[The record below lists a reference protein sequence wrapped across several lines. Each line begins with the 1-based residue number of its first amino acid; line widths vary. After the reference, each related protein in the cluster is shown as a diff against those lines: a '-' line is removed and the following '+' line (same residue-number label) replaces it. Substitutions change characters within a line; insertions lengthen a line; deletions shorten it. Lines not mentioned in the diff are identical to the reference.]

1 MKGKIH
7 RASGGSVNEGVAPS
21 DKGPTDVYAGGN
33 SEVVKSARNRTGK
46 FKKGGKVEDRMAKKS
61 GGCAEGGMSAAR
73 ADRAPRKGRASG
85 GVLSSAA
92 NTSDRPGAKV
102 THVA

>member
-7 RASGGSVNEGVAPS
+7 RASGGSVEEGKDVS
-21 DKGPTDVYAGGN
+21 DKGPTDVYAGGDSN
-33 SEVVKSARNRTGK
+33 VVKEARERTGK
-46 FKKGGKVEDRMAKKS
+46 FKKGGKVVKKS

-102 THVA
+102 TNVG